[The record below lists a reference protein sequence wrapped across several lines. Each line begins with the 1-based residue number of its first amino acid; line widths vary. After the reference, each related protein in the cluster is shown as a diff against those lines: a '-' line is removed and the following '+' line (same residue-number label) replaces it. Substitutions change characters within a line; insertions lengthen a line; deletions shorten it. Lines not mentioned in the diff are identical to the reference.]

1 MFWMNNLYQPEY
13 GKSESSFLSSY
24 DLSVFCAILLL
35 NIIHFVPPLRLQGGS
50 GAPDL
55 VFKLV
60 DGVLVGV
67 AGDGQDDP
75 GGGDGRQGAP
85 ALQVDPRR
93 LLQVHAQ
100 GEGSLHREGHPPQ
113 GAGYLLRYASL

>member
-13 GKSESSFLSSY
+13 GKSESSILSSY

-60 DGVLVGV
+60 DGFLVGV

-75 GGGDGRQGAP
+75 GGGDGGEGGAAVP
-85 ALQVDPRR
+85 LDPRGLLQVD
-93 LLQVHAQ
+93 AQ
-100 GEGSLHREGHPPQ
+100 GEGRLHREGHSPQ
-113 GAGYLLRYASL
+113 GPGYLLR